1 MTKDKDQIPQNKVF
15 KEELEGYSTVKK
27 ITAEW
32 GEMDA
37 AGIVNNTIYLRWFEA
52 ARVAYFMEMAE
63 GTDYNIM
70 ENVASVVL
78 GHQECKY
85 IYPVT
90 FPDTIWVGVKIS
102 EILDDRFTMEC
113 KMMSEKHNRITT
125 IAKAVLVPFH
135 MEKKRK
141 MLVSQ
146 VAREQINRMEREIN
160 LLVFLWNWS

>member
-1 MTKDKDQIPQNKVF
+1 MNTDKNQIPQNKIF
-15 KEELEGYSTVKK
+15 KEELAGFTTVKK

-63 GTDYNIM
+63 GADYNIM
-70 ENVASVVL
+70 EDVASVVL

-85 IYPVT
+85 IFPIT
-90 FPDTIWVGVKIS
+90 FPDTIWIGVRIS

-125 IAKAVLVPFH
+125 IAKATLVPFH

-141 MLVSQ
+141 IPVSQ
-146 VAREQINRMEREIN
+146 VALEQINRMEEKSI
-160 LLVFLWNWS
+160 F